1 MKKTATQAGNGQ
13 EANSDH
19 ILPANPR
26 NRSSITLDIP
36 PDLITFC
43 DERAQA
49 LCLSRSAFIRSLLIR
64 YREALAT
71 AAKED

>member
-1 MKKTATQAGNGQ
+1 MRRTATPAGNGQ

-64 YREALAT
+64 YREALAP

>member
-1 MKKTATQAGNGQ
+1 MTA
-13 EANSDH
+13 
-19 ILPANPR
+19 PR

-49 LCLSRSAFIRSLLIR
+49 LCLSRSAFIRSLLIWH
-64 YREALAT
+64 REALAT
-71 AAKED
+71 AVKED

>member
-1 MKKTATQAGNGQ
+1 MHKKNATQAGSGQ
-13 EANSDH
+13 EAKSDL
-19 ILPANPR
+19 IVPAPR

-49 LCLSRSAFIRSLLIR
+49 LCLSRSAFIRSLLIWH
-64 YREALAT
+64 REALAT